1 MTKISARLLFFLPVM
16 TLAACAHVNPT
27 SVINDVSGLKIYSDD
42 GEKGFVFISDESN
55 TQKFCM
61 SPTPDAVAESGA
73 GITLRVP
80 ELKTT
85 DGLQEASSIG
95 AVSLGGRSTD
105 VLLAREFLYRACE
118 FSVNN
123 QLTKQEAQ
131 TFYQLNLDLLK
142 VVLTANSSNGVAGF
156 SSPQNCGA
164 SGCTASLDTSTT
176 STSDTEDEDDDDDQ

>member
-1 MTKISARLLFFLPVM
+1 MIKISAHLLLFLPVM

-27 SVINDVSGLKIYSDD
+27 SVVNDVSGLKIYSDN

-61 SPTPDAVAESGA
+61 SPTPDAVAERGA
-73 GITLRVP
+73 GLTLRVP
-80 ELKTT
+80 ELRAI

-118 FSVNN
+118 FSLNN

-142 VVLTANSSNGVAGF
+142 VVLTANSNDGVEGF

-164 SGCTASLDTSTT
+164 SGCTAPLEAAATPTNT
-176 STSDTEDEDDDDDQ
+176 ATDEDDDQ